1 MKFWKVLKDLR
12 EIYLKMALSNH
23 WGLSIVDSNIFFK
36 TLFFMELVMKTRKS
50 TDDFFFN
57 FYFPSFYLPCH
68 LTENLKFFWYPPCF
82 CGSAKV
88 ATYAKYYF
96 TFFACLKGVHPG
108 QVSRPFF
115 QKKSCNLPTSMS
127 GVKTVKSLPI
137 MPQQQ
142 TLTWV
147 QK

>member
-1 MKFWKVLKDLR
+1 
-12 EIYLKMALSNH
+12 MALTNH
-23 WGLSIVDSNIFFK
+23 WGLSIVDSNQFFFK
-36 TLFFMELVMKTRKS
+36 TPFFMELVMKTQKS
-50 TDDFFFN
+50 TDDFFSN
-57 FYFPSFYLPCH
+57 FYFPSFYLPCR
-68 LTENLKFFWYPPCF
+68 LTKILKFFWYPPCF

-96 TFFACLKGVHPG
+96 TFLHAWRAFIQA
-108 QVSRPFF
+108 RFRAYFF
-115 QKKSCNLPTSMS
+115 KKKSCNLPTSMS

>member
-1 MKFWKVLKDLR
+1 
-12 EIYLKMALSNH
+12 MALTNH
-23 WGLSIVDSNIFFK
+23 WGLSIVDSNHFFFK
-36 TLFFMELVMKTRKS
+36 TLFFMKLVMKIQKS
-50 TDDFFFN
+50 TDDFFSN

-68 LTENLKFFWYPPCF
+68 LTEILKFFWYPPCF

-96 TFFACLKGVHPG
+96 TFFCMPEGRS
-108 QVSRPFF
+108 SRLGFAPIFF
-115 QKKSCNLPTSMS
+115 KKKSCNLPTSMS

>member
-1 MKFWKVLKDLR
+1 
-12 EIYLKMALSNH
+12 MALTNH
-23 WGLSIVDSNIFFK
+23 WGLSIVDSNHFLFK
-36 TLFFMELVMKTRKS
+36 TPFFMDLVMKTQKS
-50 TDDFFFN
+50 TDDFFSN
-57 FYFPSFYLPCH
+57 FYFPSFYLPCR
-68 LTENLKFFWYPPCF
+68 LTEILKFFWYPPCF

-96 TFFACLKGVHPG
+96 TFLHAWRAFIQARFRAH
-108 QVSRPFF
+108 FF